1 MKKTMFCLI
10 VVLLE
15 VFFFAQGESENNMYG
30 IKELQ
35 NQRRIWNESYEAKG
49 RTVQVDIPI
58 IIPDVKNFLFFQ
70 LNPTMRYTS
79 NV

>member
-1 MKKTMFCLI
+1 MRKNLFFLI

-15 VFFFAQGESENNMYG
+15 VFFFVQGESENDMCG

-49 RTVQVDIPI
+49 RTV
-58 IIPDVKNFLFFQ
+58 
-70 LNPTMRYTS
+70 
-79 NV
+79 